1 MPKFTTFNGYT
12 NVFADKDG
20 RRYLSGIVHPTAAE
34 AVANQSNPSIVGDIV
49 GVAQVIWDEPDD
61 AAWKPWIRKSG

>member
-20 RRYLSGIVHPTAAE
+20 RRYLSGIVHPSAE
-34 AVANQSNPSIVGDIV
+34 AAIAIRSVSQPVGIAV
-49 GVAQVIWDEPDD
+49 GVAQVIWDEPDG
-61 AAWKPWIRKSG
+61 AAWKPWTRKT